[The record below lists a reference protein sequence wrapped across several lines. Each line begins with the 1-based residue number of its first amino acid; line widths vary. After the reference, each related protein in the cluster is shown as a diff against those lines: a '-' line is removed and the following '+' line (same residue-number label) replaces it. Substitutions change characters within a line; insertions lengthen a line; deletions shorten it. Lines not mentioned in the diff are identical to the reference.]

1 MTESGTDWG
10 GSRGRDR
17 GSVGLVTLVIMT
29 PVLTLCV
36 ITVVQFGLW
45 YHASHVVQAAAQEG
59 ARAARLWDGSDGAGE
74 SRARELIR
82 QLGGSLV
89 ANPEVAARRDPA
101 GNARVEVRGYAA
113 SVVGFVKLPVRAVS
127 EGPVER
133 LRGEDEP

>member
-1 MTESGTDWG
+1 MTQLGTEAGDRPG
-10 GSRGRDR
+10 GDR
-17 GSVGLVTLVIMT
+17 GSVSLVTLVVVT
-29 PVLTLCV
+29 PVLMLCV
-36 ITVVQFGLW
+36 MTVVQFGLW
-45 YHASHVVQAAAQEG
+45 YHTSHVVQAAAQEG
-59 ARAARLWDGSDGAGE
+59 ARAARLWDGSGGAGE